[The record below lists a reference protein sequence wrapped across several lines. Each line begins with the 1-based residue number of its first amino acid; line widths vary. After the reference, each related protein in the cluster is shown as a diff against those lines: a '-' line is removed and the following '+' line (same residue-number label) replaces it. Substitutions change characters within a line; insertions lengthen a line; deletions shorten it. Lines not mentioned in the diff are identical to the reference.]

1 MCDSNGNNNSE
12 DDDDDANDY
21 TDSITAM
28 DDYGSSSR
36 GCSVERGRQPDQC
49 NASLSELGCFRKG
62 WISWQLLEFPS
73 LITT

>member
-12 DDDDDANDY
+12 DNDADDY

-28 DDYGSSSR
+28 DDYGSSSSR
-36 GCSVERGRQPDQC
+36 GCSLERGRQPDQC